1 MTSTS
6 AMEQLNTLTSASR
19 RNVTFSCYKKTTIAT
34 SLLRAWCRKRLS
46 GVNMLKKSTTKRAKI
61 STLRRPITIIWS
73 WSRTKFLFWTTEI
86 PNNRK
91 GKTSFSRLR
100 LMKNVYNS
108 RMRSPIQML
117 KSKSSESCLKKW
129 LICTSEPPT
138 RWCATSITLSA
149 LRSRRR
155 R

>member
-6 AMEQLNTLTSASR
+6 ATEQLTTLTSASR
-19 RNVTFSCYKKTTIAT
+19 RNVTFSCYKKTTIDT

-46 GVNMLKKSTTKRAKI
+46 GVNMSKKSTTKRAK
-61 STLRRPITIIWS
+61 TLTLKMPITIIWN

-91 GKTSFSRLR
+91 GKTSLGRLSP
-100 LMKNVYNS
+100 MKNVYNS
-108 RMRSPIQML
+108 RMRSQIQML

-129 LICTSEPPT
+129 SSCTSESPT
-138 RWCATSITLSA
+138 RWCATSITLLA
-149 LRSRRR
+149 LRSQKRR
-155 R
+155 